1 MPYFTHQYLLRYWK
15 ELNRSVF
22 FFSLLLLLPVGFQGK
37 IISAQELFT
46 INTADSPP
54 YSTPLN
60 TGLYD
65 QVILKVFDALGVTIK
80 INHLSSARSIENVDI
95 GLDDAEYARI
105 KGLNKKFKNILPVD
119 EKLID
124 FSFTAFSKDR
134 HIRITGWDGLKKYNV
149 AFIRGWKIYEI
160 NVKNTR
166 SLHVVSSEV
175 ELFNMLLKDR
185 VDIILYEKLRGYDF
199 LSKNHISDVFA
210 LENPLSVRGM
220 YLYVHKKHE
229 NLIPKIENALQE
241 LKQGGEYNDI
251 VEAFIH

>member
-1 MPYFTHQYLLRYWK
+1 MNW
-15 ELNRSVF
+15 SVF
-22 FFSLLLLLPVGFQGK
+22 FFSLLLLLSVGFPGR
-37 IISAQELFT
+37 IISARELFT
-46 INTADSPP
+46 INTADSSP

-60 TGLYD
+60 TGIYD
-65 QVILKVFDALGVTIK
+65 QIILKVFDSLGLKVK
-80 INHLSSARSIENVDI
+80 INHLPSARSIENVDI

-105 KGLNKKFKNILPVD
+105 KGLNEKFKNILPVN
-119 EKLID
+119 EKLLD
-124 FSFTAFSKDR
+124 FSFTAFAKDPR
-134 HIRITGWDGLKKYNV
+134 IRITGWDGLKKYNV
-149 AFIRGWKIYEI
+149 GFIRGWKIYEI

-229 NLIPKIENALQE
+229 NLIPKIEKALRE
-241 LKQGGEYNDI
+241 IKQGGEYDDI
-251 VEAFIH
+251 VGAFIQ

>member
-1 MPYFTHQYLLRYWK
+1 MPYFTHQRLVRFWK
-15 ELNRSVF
+15 ELNWSVF
-22 FFSLLLLLPVGFQGK
+22 FFSLPLLLSVGFHGE
-37 IISAQELFT
+37 ILSARELFT
-46 INTADSPP
+46 VNTADSPP

-60 TGLYD
+60 TGIYD
-65 QVILKVFDALGVTIK
+65 QIILKIFNSLGLKIK

-105 KGLNKKFKNILPVD
+105 KGINEKFKNILPVN

-124 FSFTAFSKDR
+124 FSFTAFSKDP

-149 AFIRGWKIYEI
+149 GFIRGWKIYEI

-199 LSKNHISDVFA
+199 LSKNHIADVFA

-220 YLYVHKKHE
+220 YLYVHKKHAD
-229 NLIPKIENALQE
+229 LIPKIENALQE
-241 LKQGGEYNDI
+241 IKQDGEYDDI
-251 VEAFIH
+251 VKAFIQ

>member
-1 MPYFTHQYLLRYWK
+1 MNW
-15 ELNRSVF
+15 SVF
-22 FFSLLLLLPVGFQGK
+22 FYSILLILFVGFQGK
-37 IISAQELFT
+37 SISAQELFT

-60 TGLYD
+60 TGIYD
-65 QVILKVFDALGVTIK
+65 QIILKVFDSLGLTIK

-105 KGLNKKFKNILPVD
+105 KGLNEKFTNILPVN
-119 EKLID
+119 EKLMD
-124 FSFTAFSKDR
+124 FSFTAFSKDPG
-134 HIRITGWDGLKKYNV
+134 IRITGWEGLKKYNV
-149 AFIRGWKIYEI
+149 GFIRGWKIYEI

-199 LSKNHISDVFA
+199 LSENHISGVFA

-241 LKQGGEYNDI
+241 IKRSGEYNDI
-251 VEAFIH
+251 VEAFIQ